1 MTRAKSDSM
10 AVLARR
16 KARRGAAFLML
27 VVMVVI
33 VVLGAT
39 RSLLKNEIGAN
50 RASQQRI
57 RHEIMLT
64 AIERSRDV
72 GLSNQLRSFP
82 IDQAGEE
89 RIEVSLNQ
97 ASGVR
102 LGGLHFRLVGLCTI
116 QRFTAKKFEFKRRVR
131 EAGFIHPAGSIR
143 DRLRI

>member
-1 MTRAKSDSM
+1 MTRVKADPV
-10 AVLARR
+10 AVRTRR
-16 KARRGAAFLML
+16 EERRGAAFLML

-97 ASGVR
+97 ASGEISAR
-102 LGGLHFRLVGLCTI
+102 WM
-116 QRFTAKKFEFKRRVR
+116 RRGDVIDEMSR
-131 EAGFIHPAGSIR
+131 
-143 DRLRI
+143 RIARTDSEKMQ